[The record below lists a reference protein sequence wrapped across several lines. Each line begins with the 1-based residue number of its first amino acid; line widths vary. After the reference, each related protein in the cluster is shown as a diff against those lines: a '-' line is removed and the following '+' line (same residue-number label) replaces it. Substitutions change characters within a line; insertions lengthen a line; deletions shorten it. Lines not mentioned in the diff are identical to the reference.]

1 MLCNNEW
8 QRITIKP
15 KKSLLRTNC
24 GKQKYNVKPDQNPTT
39 IYSHYSI
46 PAFDDGKQLIK
57 ELGSEIKSNKYQ
69 VVPNSILIFQMSP
82 DERIVEFNLITYDQ
96 MKKVST
102 NMKQIHTLEKL
113 RDMLLPKLISG
124 KVRVKYK

>member
-1 MLCNNEW
+1 MRGGEEKTLSSIAEH
-8 QRITIKP
+8 K
-15 KKSLLRTNC
+15 
-24 GKQKYNVKPDQNPTT
+24 KYNVKPDQNPTT

-124 KVRVKYK
+124 KVRVKYNEDGVS

>member
-1 MLCNNEW
+1 MDENSICSTEF
-8 QRITIKP
+8 QVV
-15 KKSLLRTNC
+15 
-24 GKQKYNVKPDQNPTT
+24 YPTQT
-39 IYSHYSI
+39 IYYGFIYYLLKSKQVTEELIGAAGGTSGSHQRVKTEDIFNLS
-46 PAFDDGKQLIK
+46 
-57 ELGSEIKSNKYQ
+57 
-69 VVPNSILIFQMSP
+69 FQMSP